1 MNLKH
6 VEKIGSTQ
14 LQWHYCCMSLSV
26 SFGSRLLYSTSL
38 RDMQQESSAFMQLLK
53 EVLQKPKN

>member
-14 LQWHYCCMSLSV
+14 LQWHYYSMSLSV

-38 RDMQQESSAFMQLLK
+38 HDMQQESSAFTQLLE